1 MVKFI
6 NSPLKITGSLILL
19 TGLLI
24 AAFTLGQFLF
34 LGISVFLLGVL
45 IHVTAEMVFKSM
57 NTNARKWWEIALV
70 FFILFLC
77 GLLALDYFGVIKI
90 AP

>member
-6 NSPLKITGSLILL
+6 NSPLKITGSLVLL
-19 TGLLI
+19 VGLII
-24 AAFTLGQFLF
+24 AAFTFDQFLF

-57 NTNARKWWEIALV
+57 STNARKWWEIALV
-70 FFILFLC
+70 FFILCFCSILVM
-77 GLLALDYFGVIKI
+77 DYFEVIKI
-90 AP
+90 VP